1 MGESMMLFMGQLPWK
16 CVKVFA
22 FFWRIIMTKIE
33 FKATLQM
40 LVPMVIQ
47 TIMEKK
53 NMLIVDA
60 VKLLYFSRLYEK
72 LEIESTKLWHLSP
85 LALYELLEA
94 ELQTGNIVFPTE
106 A

>member
-1 MGESMMLFMGQLPWK
+1 
-16 CVKVFA
+16 
-22 FFWRIIMTKIE
+22 MTAIE

-40 LVPMVIQ
+40 LIPMIIQ

-53 NMLIVDA
+53 DISV
-60 VKLLYFSRLYEK
+60 VYSIKLLYFSGLYQK

-85 LALYELLEA
+85 VALYELLEM
-94 ELQTGNIVFPTE
+94 ELQTGKIIFPTE

>member
-1 MGESMMLFMGQLPWK
+1 
-16 CVKVFA
+16 
-22 FFWRIIMTKIE
+22 MTAIE

-40 LVPMVIQ
+40 LIPMLIQ

-53 NMLIVDA
+53 DISVVDSI
-60 VKLLYFSRLYEK
+60 KLLYFSKLYGK

-85 LALYELLEA
+85 LALYELLEM
-94 ELQTGNIVFPTE
+94 ELQTGKIIFPTE

>member
-1 MGESMMLFMGQLPWK
+1 
-16 CVKVFA
+16 
-22 FFWRIIMTKIE
+22 MTEIE

-40 LVPMVIQ
+40 LCPMLIQ

-53 NMLIVDA
+53 DISVVDSI
-60 VKLLYFSRLYEK
+60 KLLYLSELYQK

-85 LALYELLEA
+85 VALYELLEM
-94 ELQTGNIVFPTE
+94 ELQTGKIIFPTE

>member
-1 MGESMMLFMGQLPWK
+1 
-16 CVKVFA
+16 
-22 FFWRIIMTKIE
+22 MTAIE

-40 LVPMVIQ
+40 LIPMIIQ

-53 NMLIVDA
+53 DTSVIDSI
-60 VKLLYFSRLYEK
+60 KLLYFSGLYQK

-85 LALYELLEA
+85 LALYELLEM
-94 ELQTGNIVFPTE
+94 ELQTGKIVFPTE